1 MVTVFKKDIT
11 MKPQLKHFLL
21 TSSLFLSVQAFSQNP
36 TEIDKATLQ
45 SLASQYNVALSV
57 LEDFVESYNFKC
69 PQEISAA
76 KLVGVLNSE
85 AEDTELG
92 VMIEA
97 DRLQWRDIYV
107 EARSGI
113 SCLDAGIVSKGY

>member
-1 MVTVFKKDIT
+1 

-36 TEIDKATLQ
+36 AEIDKAILQ

-69 PQEISAA
+69 PQEISAT
-76 KLVGVLNSE
+76 KLVGVLSSE

-97 DRLQWRDIYV
+97 ERLQWRDIYV